1 MAITPPVEVDR
12 SEAAAMMR
20 TVSRR
25 ILPFLFVLYVVNY
38 IDRAN
43 IGFAALQM
51 NKELGLSS
59 QAFGL
64 AAGLFFWGYFLFEVP
79 SNIAL
84 ARFGARRWIARILVS
99 WGILATFMAFVHT
112 PMQLYVLRFL
122 LGVAEAGFFPG
133 IVVYLTYWFRKKE
146 VATATALFLTAIPA
160 SYVLA
165 APISTLIM
173 GHVDWFG
180 LSGWRWMF
188 LLEGAPAVV
197 LGIACYFVLTE
208 KPANAKWLTER
219 QRRWLTTE
227 LEQEQQGKP
236 HARKLGT
243 LKVMADPKVLLLAV
257 IYFVYQAGSLGVGY
271 WLPQIIDDFSGGLGA
286 TAIGFVSA
294 IPYVVAAVGMVWWSR
309 RSDRRGE
316 RKLHSAIPLAVA
328 AVALCAAGFAHSPVL
343 GVALIAVS
351 LTGMYSFKSP
361 FWALPTLFLTR
372 STAAVAVAVVNSVGN
387 LGGFFGPYAIGWA
400 KDSTG
405 SATGGLLF
413 LGGLTVLAFV
423 LTVTIRIGG
432 GRKDP
437 ADRAAPPVTEA
448 ADEPASAP

>member
-1 MAITPPVEVDR
+1 MAINVDQ
-12 SEAAAMMR
+12 SEATATMR

-43 IGFAALQM
+43 IGFAALEM

-79 SNIAL
+79 SNMAL

-99 WGILATFMAFVHT
+99 WGILATVMAFVHS

-160 SYVLA
+160 AYIIA
-165 APISTLIM
+165 APLSALIID
-173 GHVDWFG
+173 HIDWFG

-188 LLEGAPAVV
+188 ILEGVPAVA
-197 LGIACYFVLTE
+197 LGIACFFVLTE
-208 KPANAKWLTER
+208 KPADAKWLTER
-219 QRRWLTTE
+219 QRQWLTAE
-227 LEQEQQGKP
+227 LETEQQANP
-236 HARKLGT
+236 HARKLST

-271 WLPQIIDDFSGGLGA
+271 WLPQIVKEFSAGLGN
-286 TAIGFVSA
+286 TAIGFISA
-294 IPYVVAAVGMVWWSR
+294 IPYVVAALGMVWWSR
-309 RSDRRGE
+309 HSDRLGE
-316 RKLHSAIPLAVA
+316 RKLHSAIPLGLA
-328 AVALCAAGFAHSPVL
+328 AVTLIAAGFAHSPVL
-343 GVALIAVS
+343 GMTLIALS

-372 STAAVAVAVVNSVGN
+372 STAAVAVAVVNSIGN

-400 KDSTG
+400 KGSSG
-405 SATGGLLF
+405 SATGGLLL
-413 LGGLTVLAFV
+413 LGALTAVAFV
-423 LTVTIRIGG
+423 LTLAMRIGG
-432 GRKDP
+432 RP
-437 ADRAAPPVTEA
+437 QRSADRQ
-448 ADEPASAP
+448 SAPGEPQQPSSVTR

>member
-1 MAITPPVEVDR
+1 MAITVDP
-12 SEAAAMMR
+12 SEASATMR

-79 SNIAL
+79 SNLAL

-99 WGILATFMAFVHT
+99 WGILATVMAFVHS
-112 PMQLYVLRFL
+112 PVQLYVLRFL

-160 SYVLA
+160 SYVFA
-165 APISTLIM
+165 APLSALIM
-173 GHVDWFG
+173 DHVHWFG

-188 LLEGAPAVV
+188 ILEGIPAVV
-197 LGIACYFVLTE
+197 LGVACYFVLTE
-208 KPANAKWLTER
+208 KPADAKWLTER
-219 QRRWLTTE
+219 QRQWLTAE
-227 LEQEQQGKP
+227 LEQEQQANP
-236 HARKLGT
+236 HAKKLGT

-257 IYFVYQAGSLGVGY
+257 VYFVYQAGSLGVGY
-271 WLPQIIDDFSGGLGA
+271 WLPQIVKGFSAGLSN
-286 TAIGFVSA
+286 TAVGFISA
-294 IPYVVAAVGMVWWSR
+294 VPYVVAAVGMVWWSR
-309 RSDRRGE
+309 RSDRTGE
-316 RKLHSAIPLAVA
+316 RKLHAAIPLALA
-328 AVALCAAGFAHSPVL
+328 AVTLIAAGFAHSAVL
-343 GVALIAVS
+343 GMALIAVS

-361 FWALPTLFLTR
+361 FWALPTQFLTR
-372 STAAVAVAVVNSVGN
+372 STAAVAVAVVNSIGN
-387 LGGFFGPYAIGWA
+387 LGGFFGPYTIGWV

-405 SATGGLLF
+405 SATGGLVF
-413 LGGLTVLAFV
+413 LGGLTALAFV
-423 LTVTIRIGG
+423 LTVAIRINGG
-432 GRKDP
+432 PGSPTGRRRTGEKQRP
-437 ADRAAPPVTEA
+437 SSVT
-448 ADEPASAP
+448 P

>member
-1 MAITPPVEVDR
+1 MAINVDQR
-12 SEAAAMMR
+12 EATATMR

-51 NKELGLSS
+51 NEELGLSS

-79 SNIAL
+79 SNLAL

-99 WGILATFMAFVHT
+99 WGLLATIMAFTHSAT
-112 PMQLYVLRFL
+112 QLYVLRFL

-160 SYVLA
+160 SYILA
-165 APISTLIM
+165 APLSALIM
-173 GHVDWFG
+173 DHVHWFG

-188 LLEGAPAVV
+188 ILEGAPAVL

-208 KPANAKWLTER
+208 RPADATWLTER
-219 QRRWLTTE
+219 QRAWLTAE
-227 LEQEQQGKP
+227 LDQEQQANP
-236 HARKLGT
+236 HARKLST

-257 IYFVYQAGSLGVGY
+257 VYFVYQAGSLGVGY
-271 WLPQIIDDFSGGLGA
+271 WLPQIVKDFSDGLGN
-286 TAIGFVSA
+286 TAIGFISA
-294 IPYVVAAVGMVWWSR
+294 IPYIVAAFGMVWWSR
-309 RSDRRGE
+309 RSDRLGE
-316 RKLHSAIPLAVA
+316 RKLHSALPLALA
-328 AVALCAAGFAHSPVL
+328 AVTLIAAGFTHSPVL
-343 GVALIAVS
+343 GLAMIALS
-351 LTGMYSFKSP
+351 LTGLYGFKSP

-372 STAAVAVAVVNSVGN
+372 STAAVAVAVVNSIGN

-405 SATGGLLF
+405 SATGGLIF
-413 LGGLTVLAFV
+413 LGGLVLVAFL
-423 LTVTIRIGG
+423 LTLALRVGG
-432 GRKDP
+432 GAGTSAGQPDTGEASPTSSVP
-437 ADRAAPPVTEA
+437 AP
-448 ADEPASAP
+448 

>member
-1 MAITPPVEVDR
+1 MAINVDQ
-12 SEAAAMMR
+12 SEATATMR

-25 ILPFLFVLYVVNY
+25 ILPFLFLLYVVNY

-43 IGFAALQM
+43 IGFAALEM
-51 NKELGLSS
+51 NKELRLSS

-79 SNIAL
+79 SNLAL

-99 WGILATFMAFVHT
+99 WGILATVMAFTHSAT
-112 PMQLYVLRFL
+112 QLYVLRFL

-133 IVVYLTYWFRKKE
+133 MVIYLTYWFRKKE

-165 APISTLIM
+165 APLSALIM
-173 GHVDWFG
+173 DHVDWFG

-188 LLEGAPAVV
+188 ILEGAPAVL

-208 KPANAKWLTER
+208 KPTDAKWLTER
-219 QRRWLTTE
+219 QRQWLTAE
-227 LEQEQQGKP
+227 LDKEQQANPQAK
-236 HARKLGT
+236 KLNT

-271 WLPQIIDDFSGGLGA
+271 WLPQIVKEFSAGLGN
-286 TAIGFVSA
+286 TAIGFISA

-309 RSDRRGE
+309 RSDRLAE
-316 RKLHSAIPLAVA
+316 RKLHSAIPLALA

-343 GVALIAVS
+343 GMSLIAIS

-372 STAAVAVAVVNSVGN
+372 STAAVAVAVVNSIGN

-400 KDSTG
+400 KGSTG

-413 LGGLTVLAFV
+413 LGTLTAVAFV
-423 LTVTIRIGG
+423 LTLAIRVGG
-432 GRKDP
+432 GGTPP
-437 ADRAAPPVTEA
+437 ADSSATSDQGRRTSPVT
-448 ADEPASAP
+448 S

>member
-1 MAITPPVEVDR
+1 MTINVDQ
-12 SEAAAMMR
+12 SEATATIR

-79 SNIAL
+79 SNMAL

-99 WGILATFMAFVHT
+99 WGILATVMAFVHSPT
-112 PMQLYVLRFL
+112 QLYVLRFL

-160 SYVLA
+160 AYVLA
-165 APISTLIM
+165 APLSALIM
-173 GHVDWFG
+173 DHVDWFG

-188 LLEGAPAVV
+188 ILEGALAVV

-208 KPANAKWLTER
+208 KPADAKWLTDR
-219 QRRWLTTE
+219 QRQWLTAE
-227 LEQEQQGKP
+227 LDREQQANPNAK
-236 HARKLGT
+236 KLST
-243 LKVMADPKVLLLAV
+243 LKVMANPKVLLLAV
-257 IYFVYQAGSLGVGY
+257 VYFVYQAGSLGVGY
-271 WLPQIIDDFSGGLGA
+271 WLPQIVKGFSSGLGN
-286 TAIGFVSA
+286 TAIGFISA
-294 IPYVVAAVGMVWWSR
+294 IPYVAAALGMVWWSR

-316 RKLHSAIPLAVA
+316 RKLHSAIPLALA
-328 AVALCAAGFAHSPVL
+328 AITLTGAGLAHSPVL
-343 GVALIAVS
+343 GMALIALS

-361 FWALPTLFLTR
+361 FWALPTQFLTR
-372 STAAVAVAVVNSVGN
+372 STAAVAVAVVNSIGN
-387 LGGFFGPYAIGWA
+387 LGGFFGPYAIGWV

-405 SATGGLLF
+405 SATGGLVF
-413 LGGLTVLAFV
+413 LGALTALAFA
-423 LTVTIRIGG
+423 LTMTVRTPKGHGQLRDQPHTTPT
-432 GRKDP
+432 RTT
-437 ADRAAPPVTEA
+437 A
-448 ADEPASAP
+448 